1 MTLDTLSPTDINAIE
16 RALSHAENVRADT
29 LTVATRH
36 LRGLVDAATA
46 ATAPTDADLA
56 DKVDQLQDDLN
67 MEKAGAAVLEQQ
79 NEDLLQQRG
88 RLAELVRLAAK

>member
-16 RALSHAENVRADT
+16 RALSHAENVRAHT

-46 ATAPTDADLA
+46 PTDADLA
-56 DKVDQLQDDLN
+56 DKVELLQDDLN

-79 NEDLLQQRG
+79 NEDLLQQCG